1 MKTLVAAAGFAALA
15 AMSAPALAQD
25 NSLPLCSATVRDK
38 CMQPARAQ
46 AMAADTYKG
55 GGKDNSAMMGAS
67 SGHHSAK
74 AHHRMAH
81 KRTKTVKKTTTTTTP
96 AKADSAA
103 QPM

>member
-15 AMSAPALAQD
+15 AMTAPAFAQD
-25 NSLPLCSATVRDK
+25 TSLPPCSATVRDK

-46 AMAADTYKG
+46 AMASDTYKG

-67 SGHHSAK
+67 GGHGAMK
-74 AHHRMAH
+74 HHGMAH
-81 KRTKTVKKTTTTTTP
+81 KRGKSMKKTSSMP
-96 AKADSAA
+96 AKADPAT